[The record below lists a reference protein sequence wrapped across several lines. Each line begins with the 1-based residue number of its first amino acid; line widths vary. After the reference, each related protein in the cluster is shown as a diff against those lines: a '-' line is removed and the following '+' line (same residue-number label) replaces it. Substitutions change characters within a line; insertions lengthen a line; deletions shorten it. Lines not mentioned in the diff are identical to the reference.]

1 MEKKISR
8 RSFLKGAAATGVGAA
23 IGLIGVGCDRA
34 NEIPEAT
41 EGTAVS
47 ESTAAAGTTAA
58 AETAAT
64 GESAGSTEAVK
75 TFLPQENYDISET
88 RDFDVIVVGAGG
100 GGMSAAIRSA
110 QLGMK
115 TVLLEQRNVTGG
127 TTLFTE
133 GLFAINSHIQKEN
146 GKNPP
151 DLGYDLFTRAMDFHH
166 WYADGALFRKYID
179 NSGENIAWLE
189 SVGVEFQGTGTMCD
203 NEYNTWHQYKY
214 EEGQIS
220 GKTYVDNLTKAVT
233 EAGATLVLGSEGVNI
248 IQGSDG
254 AVTGI
259 IAREEDKYIQ
269 YNASKGVIL
278 ATGGY
283 SDNPEMIREFGKNP
297 DRIDPMGAGGR
308 NGFGIN
314 AARQAGGT
322 LAPAPGCLVF
332 YGGCIPGVMY
342 GTHLYC
348 ASAFQPY
355 FWING
360 ECQRFVN
367 EYYAERNF
375 TFSGNAQSMQ
385 DRVISIV
392 TQKQMDEMYEY
403 GGTFGCGE
411 YIHAGEPLSEL
422 WDQFKAQ
429 KDGGNQ
435 YVHGPMETLD
445 DVAQE
450 LNLDADALK
459 ASIEKY
465 NGFCEKGVDEEFA
478 KDAKYLLPLESGP
491 YYAFELFA
499 GIFTT
504 VGGMKIT
511 PDAQVLDANAKPIP
525 HLYAVGCDAGG
536 IYGDSYDVS
545 ICEGSCQGFAVYS
558 GKAAAEHIAENN

>member
-1 MEKKISR
+1 MALEISR
-8 RSFLKGAAATGVGAA
+8 RSFLKG
-23 IGLIGVGCDRA
+23 
-34 NEIPEAT
+34 
-41 EGTAVS
+41 
-47 ESTAAAGTTAA
+47 
-58 AETAAT
+58 TAAT
-64 GESAGSTEAVK
+64 GMAAALSTFGLSPALAEERPESSESTR
-75 TFLPQENYDISET
+75 TYLPREEYDISEV
-88 RDFDVIVVGAGG
+88 RDYDVVVVGAGG
-100 GGMSAAIRSA
+100 AGMSAAIRAA
-110 QLGMK
+110 QLDMN
-115 TVLLEQRNVTGG
+115 TVLLEQRSVTGG

-133 GLFAINSHIQKEN
+133 GLFAVNSHIQKEN

-151 DLGYDLFTRAMDFHH
+151 DLGYDLFTEAMDFHH
-166 WYADGALFRKYID
+166 WYADGALFRRYMD
-179 NSGENIAWLE
+179 RSGENIAWLE

-214 EEGQIS
+214 VEGQIS
-220 GKTYVDNLTKAVT
+220 GRTYVDNLTKAVT

-248 IQGSDG
+248 LQDEDG
-254 AVTGI
+254 TVTGI
-259 IAREEDKYIQ
+259 IAKEEDKYVQ
-269 YNASKGVIL
+269 YNAARGVIL

-322 LAPAPGCLVF
+322 MTNAPGCLVF
-332 YGGCIPGVMY
+332 YGGCIPGIMY

-360 ECQRFVN
+360 SCQRFVN

-375 TFSGNAQSMQ
+375 SFSGNAQSMQ

-392 TQKQMDEMYEY
+392 TQKQMDEMYEH

-411 YIHAGEPLSEL
+411 YIHAGDPLTEL
-422 WDQFKAQ
+422 WDQFNAQ
-429 KDGGNQ
+429 KDGGNA

-445 DVAQE
+445 DVAE
-450 LNLDADALK
+450 EMNLDADALK

-465 NGFCEKGVDEEFA
+465 NGYCESGVDEEFG
-478 KDAKYLLPLESGP
+478 KDAKYLFPLESGP

-511 PDAQVLDANAKPIP
+511 TDAQVLDENARPIP

-545 ICEGSCQGFAVYS
+545 ICEGSCQGFAVFS
-558 GKAAAEHIAENN
+558 GKAASEHIAENT

>member
-1 MEKKISR
+1 MAMEISR
-8 RSFLKGAAATGVGAA
+8 RSFLKGAAATGVVAA
-23 IGLIGVGCDRA
+23 LSSIGI
-34 NEIPEAT
+34 
-41 EGTAVS
+41 S
-47 ESTAAAGTTAA
+47 AA
-58 AETAAT
+58 AEEAAAAD
-64 GESAGSTEAVK
+64 ESVK
-75 TFLPQENYDISET
+75 SYLPQEKYDIAEE
-88 RDFDVIVVGAGG
+88 RDFDVVVVGAGG
-100 GGMSAAIRSA
+100 GGMSAAIRAA
-110 QLGMK
+110 QLGLS
-115 TVLLEQRNVTGG
+115 TVLLEQRSVTGG

-133 GLFAINSHIQKEN
+133 GLFAVNSHIQKEN

-151 DLGYDLFTRAMDFHH
+151 DLGYDLFTTAMDYHH
-166 WYADGALFRKYID
+166 WYADGALFRRYMDK
-179 NSGENIAWLE
+179 SGENIAWLE

-203 NEYNTWHQYKY
+203 NVYNTWHQYKY

-220 GKTYVDNLTKAVT
+220 GRTYVDNLTKAVT

-248 IQGSDG
+248 IQAEDG
-254 AVTGI
+254 TVTGI
-259 IAREEDKYIQ
+259 IAKEEDKYIQ
-269 YNASKGVIL
+269 YNAAKGVIL

-283 SDNPEMIREFGKNP
+283 SDNPDMIREFGKNP

-322 LAPAPGCLVF
+322 LAPSPGCLVF

-360 ECQRFVN
+360 NCDRFVN

-375 TFSGNAQSMQ
+375 CFSGNAQSMQ

-392 TQKQMDEMYEY
+392 TQAQMDNMYEN

-411 YIHAGEPLSEL
+411 YIHAGEPLTEL
-422 WDQFKAQ
+422 WEQFQAQ
-429 KDGGNQ
+429 KDKGSPH
-435 YVHGPMETLD
+435 VHGPMETLD
-445 DVAQE
+445 DVAAE
-450 LNLDADALK
+450 LGLDADKLK

-465 NGFCEKGVDEEFA
+465 NGYCANGVDEEFG
-478 KDAKYLLPLESGP
+478 KDAQYLFPLESGP
-491 YYAFELFA
+491 YYAFELYA

-511 PDAQVLDANAKPIP
+511 PDAQVLDADAKPVP
-525 HLYAVGCDAGG
+525 HLYAIGCDAGG

-545 ICEGSCQGFAVYS
+545 ICEGSCQGFAVFS
-558 GKAAAEHIAENN
+558 GKAAAEHIAANV

>member
-1 MEKKISR
+1 MAMEISR
-8 RSFLKGAAATGVGAA
+8 RSFLKGAAATGVVAA
-23 IGLIGVGCDRA
+23 LSSIGI
-34 NEIPEAT
+34 
-41 EGTAVS
+41 S
-47 ESTAAAGTTAA
+47 AA
-58 AETAAT
+58 AEEAAAAD
-64 GESAGSTEAVK
+64 ESVK
-75 TFLPQENYDISET
+75 SYLPQEKYDIAEE
-88 RDFDVIVVGAGG
+88 RDFDVVVVGAGG
-100 GGMSAAIRSA
+100 GGMSAAIRAA
-110 QLGMK
+110 QLGLS
-115 TVLLEQRNVTGG
+115 TVLLEQRSVTGG

-133 GLFAINSHIQKEN
+133 GLFAVNSHIQKEN

-151 DLGYDLFTRAMDFHH
+151 DLGYDLFTTAMDYHH
-166 WYADGALFRKYID
+166 WYADGALFRRYMDK
-179 NSGENIAWLE
+179 SGENIAWLE

-203 NEYNTWHQYKY
+203 NVYNTWHQYKY

-220 GKTYVDNLTKAVT
+220 GRTYVDNLTKAVT

-248 IQGSDG
+248 IQAEDG
-254 AVTGI
+254 TVTGI
-259 IAREEDKYIQ
+259 IAKEEDKYIQ
-269 YNASKGVIL
+269 YNAAKGVIL

-283 SDNPEMIREFGKNP
+283 SDNPDMIREFGKNP

-322 LAPAPGCLVF
+322 LAPSPGCLVF

-360 ECQRFVN
+360 NCDRFVN

-375 TFSGNAQSMQ
+375 CFSGNAQSMQ

-392 TQKQMDEMYEY
+392 TQAQMDNMFEN

-411 YIHAGEPLSEL
+411 YIHAGEPLTEL
-422 WDQFKAQ
+422 WEQFQAQ
-429 KDGGNQ
+429 KDKGSPH
-435 YVHGPMETLD
+435 VHGPMETLD
-445 DVAQE
+445 DVAAE
-450 LNLDADALK
+450 LGLDADKLK

-465 NGFCEKGVDEEFA
+465 NGFCANGVDEEFG
-478 KDAKYLLPLESGP
+478 KDAQYLFPLESGP
-491 YYAFELFA
+491 YYAFELYA

-511 PDAQVLDANAKPIP
+511 PDAQVLDADAKPVP
-525 HLYAVGCDAGG
+525 HLYAIGCDAGG

-545 ICEGSCQGFAVYS
+545 ICEGSCQGFAVFS
-558 GKAAAEHIAENN
+558 GKAAAEHIAANA

>member
-1 MEKKISR
+1 MAMEISR
-8 RSFLKGAAATGVGAA
+8 RSFLKGAAATGVVAA
-23 IGLIGVGCDRA
+23 LSSIGI
-34 NEIPEAT
+34 
-41 EGTAVS
+41 S
-47 ESTAAAGTTAA
+47 AA
-58 AETAAT
+58 AEEAAAAD
-64 GESAGSTEAVK
+64 ESVRSY
-75 TFLPQENYDISET
+75 LPQEKYDIAEE
-88 RDFDVIVVGAGG
+88 RDFDVVVVGAGG
-100 GGMSAAIRSA
+100 GGMSAAIRAA
-110 QLGMK
+110 QLGMN
-115 TVLLEQRNVTGG
+115 TVLLEQRSVTGG

-133 GLFAINSHIQKEN
+133 GLFAVNSHIQKEN

-151 DLGYDLFTRAMDFHH
+151 DLGYDLFTTAMDYHH
-166 WYADGALFRKYID
+166 WYADGALFRRYMDK
-179 NSGENIAWLE
+179 SGENIAWLE

-220 GKTYVDNLTKAVT
+220 GRTYVDNLTKAVT

-248 IQGSDG
+248 IQAADG
-254 AVTGI
+254 TVTGI
-259 IAREEDKYIQ
+259 IAKEEDKYIQ
-269 YNASKGVIL
+269 YNAAKGVIL

-283 SDNPEMIREFGKNP
+283 SDNPDMIREFGKNP

-322 LAPAPGCLVF
+322 MAPSPGCLVF

-360 ECQRFVN
+360 NCDRFVN

-375 TFSGNAQSMQ
+375 CFSGNAQSMQ

-392 TQKQMDEMYEY
+392 TQAQMDNMYEN

-411 YIHAGEPLSEL
+411 YIHAGEPLTQL
-422 WDQFKAQ
+422 WEQFQAQ
-429 KDGGNQ
+429 KDKGSPH
-435 YVHGPMETLD
+435 VHGPMETLD
-445 DVAQE
+445 DVASE
-450 LNLDADALK
+450 LGLDADKLK

-465 NGFCEKGVDEEFA
+465 NGYCANGVDEEFG
-478 KDAKYLLPLESGP
+478 KDAQYLFPLESGP
-491 YYAFELFA
+491 YYAFELYA

-511 PDAQVLDANAKPIP
+511 PDAQVLDANAQPIP
-525 HLYAVGCDAGG
+525 HLYAIGCDAGG

-545 ICEGSCQGFAVYS
+545 ICEGSCQGFAVFS
-558 GKAAAEHIAENN
+558 GKAAAEHIAANV

>member
-1 MEKKISR
+1 MAMEISR
-8 RSFLKGAAATGVGAA
+8 RSFLKGAAATGVVAA
-23 IGLIGVGCDRA
+23 LSSIGI
-34 NEIPEAT
+34 
-41 EGTAVS
+41 S
-47 ESTAAAGTTAA
+47 AA
-58 AETAAT
+58 AEEAAAAD
-64 GESAGSTEAVK
+64 ESVK
-75 TFLPQENYDISET
+75 SYLPQEKYDIAEE
-88 RDFDVIVVGAGG
+88 RDFDVVVVGAGG
-100 GGMSAAIRSA
+100 GGMSAAIRAA
-110 QLGMK
+110 QLGLS
-115 TVLLEQRNVTGG
+115 TVLLEQRSVTGG

-133 GLFAINSHIQKEN
+133 GLFAVNSHIQKEN

-151 DLGYDLFTRAMDFHH
+151 DLGYDLFTTAMDYHH
-166 WYADGALFRKYID
+166 WYADGALFRRYMDK
-179 NSGENIAWLE
+179 SGENIAWLE

-203 NEYNTWHQYKY
+203 NVYNTWHQYKY

-220 GKTYVDNLTKAVT
+220 GRTYVDNLTKAVT

-248 IQGSDG
+248 IQAEDG
-254 AVTGI
+254 TVTGI
-259 IAREEDKYIQ
+259 IAKEEDKYIQ
-269 YNASKGVIL
+269 YNAAKGVIL

-283 SDNPEMIREFGKNP
+283 SDNPDMIREFGKNP

-322 LAPAPGCLVF
+322 LAPSPGCLVF

-360 ECQRFVN
+360 NCDRFVN

-375 TFSGNAQSMQ
+375 CFSGNAQSMQ

-392 TQKQMDEMYEY
+392 TQAQMDNMFEN

-411 YIHAGEPLSEL
+411 YIHAGEPLTQL
-422 WDQFKAQ
+422 WEQFQAQ
-429 KDGGNQ
+429 KDKGSPH
-435 YVHGPMETLD
+435 VHGPMETLD
-445 DVAQE
+445 DVAAE
-450 LNLDADALK
+450 LGLDADKLK

-465 NGFCEKGVDEEFA
+465 NGYCANGVDEEFG
-478 KDAKYLLPLESGP
+478 KDAQYLFPLESGP
-491 YYAFELFA
+491 YYAFELYA

-511 PDAQVLDANAKPIP
+511 PDAQVLDADAKPVP
-525 HLYAVGCDAGG
+525 HLYAIGCDAGG

-545 ICEGSCQGFAVYS
+545 ICEGSCQGFAVFS
-558 GKAAAEHIAENN
+558 GKAAAEHIAANT

>member
-1 MEKKISR
+1 MAMEISR
-8 RSFLKGAAATGVGAA
+8 RSFLKGAAATGVVAA
-23 IGLIGVGCDRA
+23 LSSLGI
-34 NEIPEAT
+34 
-41 EGTAVS
+41 S
-47 ESTAAAGTTAA
+47 AA
-58 AETAAT
+58 AEEAAAAD
-64 GESAGSTEAVK
+64 ESVK
-75 TFLPQENYDISET
+75 SYLPQEKYDIAEE
-88 RDFDVIVVGAGG
+88 RDFDVVVVGAGG
-100 GGMSAAIRSA
+100 GGMSAAIRAA
-110 QLGMK
+110 QLGLS
-115 TVLLEQRNVTGG
+115 TVLLEQRSVTGG

-133 GLFAINSHIQKEN
+133 GLFAVNSHIQKEN

-151 DLGYDLFTRAMDFHH
+151 DLGYDLFTTAMDYHH
-166 WYADGALFRKYID
+166 WYADGALFRRYMDK
-179 NSGENIAWLE
+179 SGENIAWLE

-203 NEYNTWHQYKY
+203 NVYNTWHQYKY

-220 GKTYVDNLTKAVT
+220 GRTYVDNLTKAVT

-248 IQGSDG
+248 IQAEDG
-254 AVTGI
+254 TVTGI
-259 IAREEDKYIQ
+259 IAKEEDKYIQ
-269 YNASKGVIL
+269 YNAAKGVIL

-283 SDNPEMIREFGKNP
+283 SDNPDMIREFGKNP

-322 LAPAPGCLVF
+322 LAPSPGCLVF

-360 ECQRFVN
+360 NCDRFVN

-375 TFSGNAQSMQ
+375 CFSGNAQSMQ

-392 TQKQMDEMYEY
+392 TQAQMDNMYEN

-411 YIHAGEPLSEL
+411 YIHAGEPLTQL
-422 WDQFKAQ
+422 WEQFQAQ
-429 KDGGNQ
+429 KDKGSPH
-435 YVHGPMETLD
+435 VHGPMETLD
-445 DVAQE
+445 DVAAE
-450 LNLDADALK
+450 LGLDADKLK

-465 NGFCEKGVDEEFA
+465 NGYCANGVDEEFG
-478 KDAKYLLPLESGP
+478 KDAQYLFPLESGP
-491 YYAFELFA
+491 YYAFELYA

-511 PDAQVLDANAKPIP
+511 PDAQVLDADAKPVP
-525 HLYAVGCDAGG
+525 HLYAIGCDAGG

-545 ICEGSCQGFAVYS
+545 ICEGSCQGFAVFS
-558 GKAAAEHIAENN
+558 GKAAAEHIAANA

>member
-1 MEKKISR
+1 MAMEISR
-8 RSFLKGAAATGVGAA
+8 RSFLKGAAATGM
-23 IGLIGVGCDRA
+23 
-34 NEIPEAT
+34 
-41 EGTAVS
+41 
-47 ESTAAAGTTAA
+47 AAALSSLGIGAVADDAA
-58 AETAAT
+58 APE
-64 GESAGSTEAVK
+64 EAVRSY
-75 TFLPQENYDISET
+75 LPQEKYDIAEE
-88 RDFDVIVVGAGG
+88 RDYDVIVVGAGG

-110 QLGMK
+110 QLGMN
-115 TVLLEQRNVTGG
+115 TVLLEQRSVTGG

-133 GLFAINSHIQKEN
+133 GLFAVNSHIQKEN

-151 DLGYDLFTRAMDFHH
+151 ELGYDLFTMAMDYHH
-166 WYADGALFRKYID
+166 WYADGALFRRYMDK
-179 NSGENIAWLE
+179 SGENIAWLE

-220 GKTYVDNLTKAVT
+220 GRTYVDNLTKAVT

-248 IQGSDG
+248 IQAADG
-254 AVTGI
+254 TVTGI
-259 IAREEDKYIQ
+259 IAKEEDKYIQ
-269 YNASKGVIL
+269 YNAAKGVIL

-283 SDNPEMIREFGKNP
+283 SDNPDMIREFGKNP

-322 LAPAPGCLVF
+322 MAPSPGCLVF

-360 ECQRFVN
+360 NCDRFVN

-375 TFSGNAQSMQ
+375 CFSGNAQSMQ

-392 TQKQMDEMYEY
+392 TQAQMDNMYEN

-411 YIHAGEPLSEL
+411 YIHAGEPLTQL
-422 WDQFKAQ
+422 WEQFQAQ
-429 KDGGNQ
+429 KDKGSPH
-435 YVHGPMETLD
+435 VHGPMETLD
-445 DVAQE
+445 DVAAE
-450 LNLDADALK
+450 LGLDADKLK

-465 NGFCEKGVDEEFA
+465 NGYCANGVDEEFG
-478 KDAKYLLPLESGP
+478 KDAQYLFPLESGP
-491 YYAFELFA
+491 YYAFELYA

-511 PDAQVLDANAKPIP
+511 PDAQVLDANAQPIP
-525 HLYAVGCDAGG
+525 HLYAIGCDAGG

-545 ICEGSCQGFAVYS
+545 ICEGSCQGFAVFS
-558 GKAAAEHIAENN
+558 GKAAAEHIAANA

>member
-1 MEKKISR
+1 MAMEISR
-8 RSFLKGAAATGVGAA
+8 RSFLKGAAATGVVAA
-23 IGLIGVGCDRA
+23 LSSIGI
-34 NEIPEAT
+34 
-41 EGTAVS
+41 S
-47 ESTAAAGTTAA
+47 AA
-58 AETAAT
+58 AEEAAAAD
-64 GESAGSTEAVK
+64 ESVRSY
-75 TFLPQENYDISET
+75 LPQEKYDIAEE
-88 RDFDVIVVGAGG
+88 RDFDVVVVGAGG
-100 GGMSAAIRSA
+100 GGMSAAIRAA
-110 QLGMK
+110 QLGMN
-115 TVLLEQRNVTGG
+115 TVLLEQRSVTGG

-133 GLFAINSHIQKEN
+133 GLFAVNSHIQKEN

-151 DLGYDLFTRAMDFHH
+151 DLGYDLFTTAMDYHH
-166 WYADGALFRKYID
+166 WYADGALFRRYID
-179 NSGENIAWLE
+179 KSGENIAWLE

-220 GKTYVDNLTKAVT
+220 GRTYVDNLTKAVT

-248 IQGSDG
+248 IQAADG
-254 AVTGI
+254 TVTGI
-259 IAREEDKYIQ
+259 IAKEQDKYIQ
-269 YNASKGVIL
+269 YNAAKGVIL

-283 SDNPEMIREFGKNP
+283 SDNPDMIREFGKNP

-322 LAPAPGCLVF
+322 MAPSPGCLVF

-360 ECQRFVN
+360 NCDRFVN

-375 TFSGNAQSMQ
+375 CFSGNAQSMQ

-392 TQKQMDEMYEY
+392 TQAQMDNMYEN

-411 YIHAGEPLSEL
+411 YIHAGEPLTQL
-422 WDQFKAQ
+422 WEQFQAQ
-429 KDGGNQ
+429 KDKGSPH
-435 YVHGPMETLD
+435 VHGPMETLD
-445 DVAQE
+445 DVAAE
-450 LNLDADALK
+450 LGLDADKLK

-465 NGFCEKGVDEEFA
+465 NGYCANGVDEEFG
-478 KDAKYLLPLESGP
+478 KDAQYLFPLESGP
-491 YYAFELFA
+491 YYAFELYA

-511 PDAQVLDANAKPIP
+511 PDAQVLDANAQPIP
-525 HLYAVGCDAGG
+525 HLYAIGCDAGG

-545 ICEGSCQGFAVYS
+545 ICEGSCQGFAVFS
-558 GKAAAEHIAENN
+558 GKAAAEHIAANA

>member
-1 MEKKISR
+1 MAMEISR
-8 RSFLKGAAATGVGAA
+8 RSFLKGAAATGVVAA
-23 IGLIGVGCDRA
+23 LSSIGI
-34 NEIPEAT
+34 
-41 EGTAVS
+41 S
-47 ESTAAAGTTAA
+47 AA
-58 AETAAT
+58 AEEAAAAD
-64 GESAGSTEAVK
+64 ESVRSY
-75 TFLPQENYDISET
+75 LPREKYDIAEE
-88 RDFDVIVVGAGG
+88 RDFDVVVVGAGG
-100 GGMSAAIRSA
+100 GGMSAAIRAA
-110 QLGMK
+110 QLGLS
-115 TVLLEQRNVTGG
+115 TVLLEQRSVTGG

-133 GLFAINSHIQKEN
+133 GLFAVNSHIQKEN

-151 DLGYDLFTRAMDFHH
+151 DLGYDLFTTAMDYHH
-166 WYADGALFRKYID
+166 WYADGALFRRYMDK
-179 NSGENIAWLE
+179 SGENIAWLE

-203 NEYNTWHQYKY
+203 NVYNTWHQYKY

-220 GKTYVDNLTKAVT
+220 GRTYVDNLTKAVT

-248 IQGSDG
+248 IQAEDG
-254 AVTGI
+254 TVTGI
-259 IAREEDKYIQ
+259 IAKEEDKYIQ
-269 YNASKGVIL
+269 YNAAKGVIL

-283 SDNPEMIREFGKNP
+283 SDNPDMIREFGKNP

-322 LAPAPGCLVF
+322 LAPSPGCLVF

-360 ECQRFVN
+360 NCDRFVN

-375 TFSGNAQSMQ
+375 CFSGNAQSMQ

-392 TQKQMDEMYEY
+392 TQAQMDNMYEN

-411 YIHAGEPLSEL
+411 YIHAGEPLTQL
-422 WDQFKAQ
+422 WEQFQAQ
-429 KDGGNQ
+429 KDKGSPH
-435 YVHGPMETLD
+435 VHGPMETLD
-445 DVAQE
+445 DVAAE
-450 LNLDADALK
+450 LGLDADKLK

-465 NGFCEKGVDEEFA
+465 NGYCANGVDEEFG
-478 KDAKYLLPLESGP
+478 KDAQYLFPLESGP
-491 YYAFELFA
+491 YYAFELYA

-511 PDAQVLDANAKPIP
+511 PDAQVLDADAKPVP
-525 HLYAVGCDAGG
+525 HLYAIGCDAGG

-545 ICEGSCQGFAVYS
+545 ICEGSCQGFAVFS
-558 GKAAAEHIAENN
+558 GKAAAEHIAANA

>member
-1 MEKKISR
+1 MAMEISR
-8 RSFLKGAAATGVGAA
+8 RSFLKGAAATGVVAA
-23 IGLIGVGCDRA
+23 LSSIGI
-34 NEIPEAT
+34 
-41 EGTAVS
+41 S
-47 ESTAAAGTTAA
+47 AA
-58 AETAAT
+58 AEEAAAAD
-64 GESAGSTEAVK
+64 ESVK
-75 TFLPQENYDISET
+75 SYLPQEKYDIAEE
-88 RDFDVIVVGAGG
+88 RDFDVVVVGAGG
-100 GGMSAAIRSA
+100 GGMSAAIRAA
-110 QLGMK
+110 QLGLS
-115 TVLLEQRNVTGG
+115 TVLLEQRSVTGG

-133 GLFAINSHIQKEN
+133 GLFAVNSHIQKEN

-151 DLGYDLFTRAMDFHH
+151 DLGYDLFTTAMDYHH
-166 WYADGALFRKYID
+166 WYADGALFRRYMDK
-179 NSGENIAWLE
+179 SGENIAWLE

-203 NEYNTWHQYKY
+203 NVYNTWHQYKY

-220 GKTYVDNLTKAVT
+220 GRTYVDNLTKAVT

-248 IQGSDG
+248 IQAEDG
-254 AVTGI
+254 TVTGI
-259 IAREEDKYIQ
+259 IAKEEDKYIQ
-269 YNASKGVIL
+269 YNAAKGVIL

-283 SDNPEMIREFGKNP
+283 SDNPDMIREFGKNP

-322 LAPAPGCLVF
+322 LVPSPGCLVF

-360 ECQRFVN
+360 NCDRFVN

-375 TFSGNAQSMQ
+375 CFSGNAQSMQ

-392 TQKQMDEMYEY
+392 TQAQMDNMFEN

-411 YIHAGEPLSEL
+411 YIHAGEPLTEL
-422 WDQFKAQ
+422 WEQFQAQ
-429 KDGGNQ
+429 KDKGSPH
-435 YVHGPMETLD
+435 VHGPMETLD
-445 DVAQE
+445 DVAAE
-450 LNLDADALK
+450 LGLDADKLK

-465 NGFCEKGVDEEFA
+465 NGYCANGVDEEFG
-478 KDAKYLLPLESGP
+478 KDAQYLFPLESGP
-491 YYAFELFA
+491 YYAFELYA

-511 PDAQVLDANAKPIP
+511 PDAQVLDADAKPVP
-525 HLYAVGCDAGG
+525 HLYAIGCDAGG

-545 ICEGSCQGFAVYS
+545 ICEGSCQGFAVFS
-558 GKAAAEHIAENN
+558 GKAAAEHIAANT

>member
-1 MEKKISR
+1 MAMEISR
-8 RSFLKGAAATGVGAA
+8 RSFLKGAAATGVVAA
-23 IGLIGVGCDRA
+23 LSSIGI
-34 NEIPEAT
+34 
-41 EGTAVS
+41 S
-47 ESTAAAGTTAA
+47 AA
-58 AETAAT
+58 AEEAAAAY
-64 GESAGSTEAVK
+64 ESVK
-75 TFLPQENYDISET
+75 SYLPQEKYDIAEE
-88 RDFDVIVVGAGG
+88 RDFDVVVVGAGG
-100 GGMSAAIRSA
+100 GGMSAAIRAA
-110 QLGMK
+110 QLGLS
-115 TVLLEQRNVTGG
+115 TVLLEQRSVTGG

-133 GLFAINSHIQKEN
+133 GLFAVNSHIQKEN

-151 DLGYDLFTRAMDFHH
+151 DLGYDLFTTAMDYHH
-166 WYADGALFRKYID
+166 WYADGALFRRYMDK
-179 NSGENIAWLE
+179 SGENIAWLE

-203 NEYNTWHQYKY
+203 NVYNTWHQYKY

-220 GKTYVDNLTKAVT
+220 GRTYVDNLTKAVT

-248 IQGSDG
+248 IQAEDG
-254 AVTGI
+254 TVTGI
-259 IAREEDKYIQ
+259 IAKEEDKYIQ
-269 YNASKGVIL
+269 YNAAKGVIL

-283 SDNPEMIREFGKNP
+283 SDNPDMIREFGKNP

-322 LAPAPGCLVF
+322 LAPSPGCLVF

-360 ECQRFVN
+360 NCDRFVN

-375 TFSGNAQSMQ
+375 CFSGNAQSMQ

-392 TQKQMDEMYEY
+392 TQAQMDNMFEN

-411 YIHAGEPLSEL
+411 YIHAGEPLTQL
-422 WDQFKAQ
+422 WEQFQAQ
-429 KDGGNQ
+429 KDKGSPH
-435 YVHGPMETLD
+435 VHGPMETLD
-445 DVAQE
+445 DVAAE
-450 LNLDADALK
+450 LGLDADKLK

-465 NGFCEKGVDEEFA
+465 NGYCANGVDEEFG
-478 KDAKYLLPLESGP
+478 KDAQYLFPLESGP
-491 YYAFELFA
+491 YYAFELYA

-511 PDAQVLDANAKPIP
+511 PDAQVLDADAKPVP
-525 HLYAVGCDAGG
+525 HLYAIGCDAGG

-545 ICEGSCQGFAVYS
+545 ICEGSCQGFAVFS
-558 GKAAAEHIAENN
+558 GKAAAEHIAANA

>member
-1 MEKKISR
+1 MAMEISR
-8 RSFLKGAAATGVGAA
+8 RSFLKGAAATGVVAA
-23 IGLIGVGCDRA
+23 LSSIGI
-34 NEIPEAT
+34 
-41 EGTAVS
+41 S
-47 ESTAAAGTTAA
+47 AA
-58 AETAAT
+58 AEEAAAAD
-64 GESAGSTEAVK
+64 ESVRSY
-75 TFLPQENYDISET
+75 LPQEKYDIAEE
-88 RDFDVIVVGAGG
+88 RDFDVVVVGAGG
-100 GGMSAAIRSA
+100 GGMSAAIRAA
-110 QLGMK
+110 QLGMN
-115 TVLLEQRNVTGG
+115 TVLLEQRSVTGG

-133 GLFAINSHIQKEN
+133 GLFAVNSHIQKEN

-151 DLGYDLFTRAMDFHH
+151 DLGYDLFTTAMDYHH
-166 WYADGALFRKYID
+166 WYADGALFRRYID
-179 NSGENIAWLE
+179 KSGENIAWLE

-220 GKTYVDNLTKAVT
+220 GRTYVDNLTKAVT

-248 IQGSDG
+248 IQAADG
-254 AVTGI
+254 TVTGI
-259 IAREEDKYIQ
+259 IAKEEDKYIQ
-269 YNASKGVIL
+269 YNAAKGVIL

-283 SDNPEMIREFGKNP
+283 SDNPDMIREFGKNP

-322 LAPAPGCLVF
+322 MAPSPGCLVF

-360 ECQRFVN
+360 NCDRFVN

-375 TFSGNAQSMQ
+375 CFSGNAQSMQ

-392 TQKQMDEMYEY
+392 TQAQMDNMYEN

-411 YIHAGEPLSEL
+411 YIHAGEPLTQL
-422 WDQFKAQ
+422 WEQFQAQ
-429 KDGGNQ
+429 KDKGSPH
-435 YVHGPMETLD
+435 VHGPMETLD
-445 DVAQE
+445 DVASE
-450 LNLDADALK
+450 LGLDADKLK

-465 NGFCEKGVDEEFA
+465 NGYCANGVDEEFG
-478 KDAKYLLPLESGP
+478 KDAQYLFPLESGP
-491 YYAFELFA
+491 YYAFELYA

-511 PDAQVLDANAKPIP
+511 PDAQVLDANAQPIP
-525 HLYAVGCDAGG
+525 HLYAIGCDAGG

-545 ICEGSCQGFAVYS
+545 ICEGSCQGFAVFS
-558 GKAAAEHIAENN
+558 GKAAAEHIAANA

>member
-1 MEKKISR
+1 MAMEISR
-8 RSFLKGAAATGVGAA
+8 RSFLKGAAATGVVAA
-23 IGLIGVGCDRA
+23 LSSIGI
-34 NEIPEAT
+34 
-41 EGTAVS
+41 S
-47 ESTAAAGTTAA
+47 AA
-58 AETAAT
+58 AEEAAAAD
-64 GESAGSTEAVK
+64 ESVRSY
-75 TFLPQENYDISET
+75 LPQEKYDIAEE
-88 RDFDVIVVGAGG
+88 RDFDVVVVGAGG
-100 GGMSAAIRSA
+100 GGMSAAIRAA
-110 QLGMK
+110 QLGMN
-115 TVLLEQRNVTGG
+115 TVLLEQRSVTGG

-133 GLFAINSHIQKEN
+133 GLFAVNSHIQKEN

-151 DLGYDLFTRAMDFHH
+151 DLGYDLFTTAMDYHH
-166 WYADGALFRKYID
+166 WYADGALFRRYMDK
-179 NSGENIAWLE
+179 SGENIAWLE

-220 GKTYVDNLTKAVT
+220 GRTYVDNLTKAVT

-248 IQGSDG
+248 IQAADG
-254 AVTGI
+254 TVTGI
-259 IAREEDKYIQ
+259 IAKEEDKYIQ
-269 YNASKGVIL
+269 YNAAKGVIL

-283 SDNPEMIREFGKNP
+283 SDNPDMIREFGKNP

-322 LAPAPGCLVF
+322 MAPSPGCLVF

-360 ECQRFVN
+360 NCDRFVN

-375 TFSGNAQSMQ
+375 CFSGNAQSMQ

-392 TQKQMDEMYEY
+392 TQAQMDNMYEN

-411 YIHAGEPLSEL
+411 YIHAGEPLTQL
-422 WDQFKAQ
+422 WEQFQAQ
-429 KDGGNQ
+429 KDKGSPH
-435 YVHGPMETLD
+435 VHGPMETLD
-445 DVAQE
+445 DVAAE
-450 LNLDADALK
+450 LGLDADKLK

-465 NGFCEKGVDEEFA
+465 NGYCANGVDEEFG
-478 KDAKYLLPLESGP
+478 KDAQYLFPLESGP
-491 YYAFELFA
+491 YYAFELYA

-511 PDAQVLDANAKPIP
+511 PDAQVLDANAQPIP
-525 HLYAVGCDAGG
+525 HLYAIGCDAGG

-545 ICEGSCQGFAVYS
+545 ICEGSCQGFAVFS
-558 GKAAAEHIAENN
+558 GKAAAEHIAANA

>member
-1 MEKKISR
+1 MAMEISR
-8 RSFLKGAAATGVGAA
+8 RSFLKGAAATGVVAA
-23 IGLIGVGCDRA
+23 LSSIGI
-34 NEIPEAT
+34 
-41 EGTAVS
+41 S
-47 ESTAAAGTTAA
+47 AA
-58 AETAAT
+58 AEEAAAAD
-64 GESAGSTEAVK
+64 ESVRSY
-75 TFLPQENYDISET
+75 LPQEKYDTAEE
-88 RDFDVIVVGAGG
+88 RDFDVVVGGAGG
-100 GGMSAAIRSA
+100 GGMSAAIRAA
-110 QLGMK
+110 QLGMN
-115 TVLLEQRNVTGG
+115 TVLLEQRSVTGG

-133 GLFAINSHIQKEN
+133 GLFAVNSHIQKEN

-151 DLGYDLFTRAMDFHH
+151 DLGYDLFTTAMDYHH
-166 WYADGALFRKYID
+166 WYADGALFRRYMDK
-179 NSGENIAWLE
+179 SGENIAWLE

-220 GKTYVDNLTKAVT
+220 GRTYVDNLTKAVT

-248 IQGSDG
+248 IQADDG
-254 AVTGI
+254 TVTGI
-259 IAREEDKYIQ
+259 IAKEEDKYIQ
-269 YNASKGVIL
+269 YNAAKGVIL

-283 SDNPEMIREFGKNP
+283 SDNPDMIREFGKNP

-322 LAPAPGCLVF
+322 MAPSPGCLVF

-360 ECQRFVN
+360 NCDRFVN

-375 TFSGNAQSMQ
+375 CFSGNAQSMQ

-392 TQKQMDEMYEY
+392 TQAQMDNMYEN

-411 YIHAGEPLSEL
+411 YIHAGEPLTQL
-422 WDQFKAQ
+422 WEQFQAQ
-429 KDGGNQ
+429 KDKGSPH
-435 YVHGPMETLD
+435 VHGPMETLD
-445 DVAQE
+445 DVAAE
-450 LNLDADALK
+450 LGLDADKLK

-465 NGFCEKGVDEEFA
+465 NGYCANGVDEEFG
-478 KDAKYLLPLESGP
+478 KDAQYLFPLESGP
-491 YYAFELFA
+491 YYAFELYA

-511 PDAQVLDANAKPIP
+511 PDAQVLDANAQPIP
-525 HLYAVGCDAGG
+525 HLYAIGCDAGG

-545 ICEGSCQGFAVYS
+545 ICEGSCQGFAVFS
-558 GKAAAEHIAENN
+558 GKAAAEHIAANA

>member
-1 MEKKISR
+1 MAMEISR
-8 RSFLKGAAATGVGAA
+8 RSFLKGAAATGVVAA
-23 IGLIGVGCDRA
+23 LSSIGI
-34 NEIPEAT
+34 
-41 EGTAVS
+41 S
-47 ESTAAAGTTAA
+47 AA
-58 AETAAT
+58 AEEAAAAD
-64 GESAGSTEAVK
+64 ESVK
-75 TFLPQENYDISET
+75 SYLPQEKYDIAEE
-88 RDFDVIVVGAGG
+88 RDFDVVVVGAGG
-100 GGMSAAIRSA
+100 GGMSAAIRAA
-110 QLGMK
+110 QLGMN
-115 TVLLEQRNVTGG
+115 TVLLEQRSVTGG

-133 GLFAINSHIQKEN
+133 GLFAVNSHIQKEN

-151 DLGYDLFTRAMDFHH
+151 DLGYDLFTTAMDYHH
-166 WYADGALFRKYID
+166 WYADGALFRRYMDK
-179 NSGENIAWLE
+179 SGENIAWLE

-220 GKTYVDNLTKAVT
+220 GRTYVDNLTKAVT

-248 IQGSDG
+248 IQADDG
-254 AVTGI
+254 TVTGI
-259 IAREEDKYIQ
+259 IAKEEDKYIQ
-269 YNASKGVIL
+269 YNAAKGVIL

-283 SDNPEMIREFGKNP
+283 SDNPDMIREFGKNP

-322 LAPAPGCLVF
+322 MAPSPGCLVF

-360 ECQRFVN
+360 NCDRFVN

-375 TFSGNAQSMQ
+375 CFSGNAQSMQ

-392 TQKQMDEMYEY
+392 TQAQMDNMYEN

-411 YIHAGEPLSEL
+411 YIHAGEPLTQL
-422 WDQFKAQ
+422 WEQFQAQ
-429 KDGGNQ
+429 KDKGSPH
-435 YVHGPMETLD
+435 VHGPMETLD
-445 DVAQE
+445 DVASE
-450 LNLDADALK
+450 LGLDADKLK

-465 NGFCEKGVDEEFA
+465 NGYCANGVDEEFG
-478 KDAKYLLPLESGP
+478 KDAQYLFPLESGP
-491 YYAFELFA
+491 YYAFELYA

-511 PDAQVLDANAKPIP
+511 PDAQVLDANAQPIP
-525 HLYAVGCDAGG
+525 HLYAIGCDAGG

-545 ICEGSCQGFAVYS
+545 ICEGSCQGFAVFS
-558 GKAAAEHIAENN
+558 GKAAAEHIAANA

>member
-1 MEKKISR
+1 MAMEISR
-8 RSFLKGAAATGVGAA
+8 RSFLKGAAATGLVAA
-23 IGLIGVGCDRA
+23 LSSIGI
-34 NEIPEAT
+34 
-41 EGTAVS
+41 S
-47 ESTAAAGTTAA
+47 AA
-58 AETAAT
+58 AEEAAAAD
-64 GESAGSTEAVK
+64 ESVK
-75 TFLPQENYDISET
+75 SYLPQEKYDIAEE
-88 RDFDVIVVGAGG
+88 RDFDVVVVGAGG
-100 GGMSAAIRSA
+100 GGMSAAIRAA
-110 QLGMK
+110 QLGLS
-115 TVLLEQRNVTGG
+115 TVLLEQRSVTGG

-133 GLFAINSHIQKEN
+133 GLFAVNSHIQKEN

-151 DLGYDLFTRAMDFHH
+151 DLGYDLFTTAMDYHH
-166 WYADGALFRKYID
+166 WYADGALFRRYMDK
-179 NSGENIAWLE
+179 SGENIAWLE

-203 NEYNTWHQYKY
+203 NVYNTWHQYKY

-220 GKTYVDNLTKAVT
+220 GRTYVDNLTKAVT

-248 IQGSDG
+248 IQAEDG
-254 AVTGI
+254 TVTGI
-259 IAREEDKYIQ
+259 IAKEEDKYIQ
-269 YNASKGVIL
+269 YNAAKGVIL

-283 SDNPEMIREFGKNP
+283 SDNPDMIREFGKNP

-322 LAPAPGCLVF
+322 LAPSPGCLVF

-360 ECQRFVN
+360 NCDRFVN

-375 TFSGNAQSMQ
+375 CFSGNAQSMQ

-392 TQKQMDEMYEY
+392 TQAQMDNMYEN

-411 YIHAGEPLSEL
+411 YIHAGEPLTQL
-422 WDQFKAQ
+422 WEQFQAQ
-429 KDGGNQ
+429 KDKGSPH
-435 YVHGPMETLD
+435 VHGPMETLD
-445 DVAQE
+445 DVAAE
-450 LNLDADALK
+450 LGLDADKLK

-465 NGFCEKGVDEEFA
+465 NGFCANGVDEEFG
-478 KDAKYLLPLESGP
+478 KDAQYLFPLESGP
-491 YYAFELFA
+491 YYAFELYA

-511 PDAQVLDANAKPIP
+511 PDAQVLDADAKPVP
-525 HLYAVGCDAGG
+525 HLYAIGCDAGG

-545 ICEGSCQGFAVYS
+545 ICEGSCQGFAVFS
-558 GKAAAEHIAENN
+558 GKAAAEHIAANT

>member
-1 MEKKISR
+1 MAMEISR
-8 RSFLKGAAATGVGAA
+8 RSFLKGAAATGVVAA
-23 IGLIGVGCDRA
+23 LSSIGI
-34 NEIPEAT
+34 
-41 EGTAVS
+41 S
-47 ESTAAAGTTAA
+47 AA
-58 AETAAT
+58 AEEAAAAD
-64 GESAGSTEAVK
+64 ESVK
-75 TFLPQENYDISET
+75 SYLPQEKYDIAEE
-88 RDFDVIVVGAGG
+88 RDFDVVVVGAGG
-100 GGMSAAIRSA
+100 GGMSAAIRAA
-110 QLGMK
+110 QLGLS
-115 TVLLEQRNVTGG
+115 TVLLEQRSVTGG

-133 GLFAINSHIQKEN
+133 GLFAVNSHIQKEN

-151 DLGYDLFTRAMDFHH
+151 DLGYDLFTTAMDYHH
-166 WYADGALFRKYID
+166 WYADGALFRRYMDK
-179 NSGENIAWLE
+179 SGENIAWLE

-203 NEYNTWHQYKY
+203 NVYNTWHQYKY

-220 GKTYVDNLTKAVT
+220 GRTYVDNLTKAVT

-248 IQGSDG
+248 IQAEDG
-254 AVTGI
+254 TVTGI
-259 IAREEDKYIQ
+259 IAKEEDKYIQ
-269 YNASKGVIL
+269 YNAAKGVIL

-283 SDNPEMIREFGKNP
+283 SDNPDMIREFGKNP

-322 LAPAPGCLVF
+322 LAPSPGCLVF

-360 ECQRFVN
+360 NCDRFVN

-375 TFSGNAQSMQ
+375 CFSGNAQSMQ

-392 TQKQMDEMYEY
+392 TQAQMDNMFEN

-411 YIHAGEPLSEL
+411 YIHAGEPLTQL
-422 WDQFKAQ
+422 WEQFQAQ
-429 KDGGNQ
+429 KDKGSPH
-435 YVHGPMETLD
+435 VHGPMETLD
-445 DVAQE
+445 DVAAE
-450 LNLDADALK
+450 LGLDADKLK

-465 NGFCEKGVDEEFA
+465 NGYCANGVDEEFG
-478 KDAKYLLPLESGP
+478 KDAQYLFPLESGP
-491 YYAFELFA
+491 YYAFELYA

-511 PDAQVLDANAKPIP
+511 PDAQVLDGDAKPVP
-525 HLYAVGCDAGG
+525 HLYAIGCDAGG

-545 ICEGSCQGFAVYS
+545 ICEGSCQGFAVFS
-558 GKAAAEHIAENN
+558 GKAAAEHIAANT

>member
-1 MEKKISR
+1 MAMEISR
-8 RSFLKGAAATGVGAA
+8 RSFLKGAAATGVVAA
-23 IGLIGVGCDRA
+23 LSSIGI
-34 NEIPEAT
+34 
-41 EGTAVS
+41 S
-47 ESTAAAGTTAA
+47 AA
-58 AETAAT
+58 AEEAAAAD
-64 GESAGSTEAVK
+64 ESVK
-75 TFLPQENYDISET
+75 SYLPQEKYDIAEE
-88 RDFDVIVVGAGG
+88 RDFDVVVVGAGG
-100 GGMSAAIRSA
+100 GGMSAAIRAA
-110 QLGMK
+110 QLGMN
-115 TVLLEQRNVTGG
+115 TVLLEQRSVTGG

-133 GLFAINSHIQKEN
+133 GLFAVNSHIQKEN

-151 DLGYDLFTRAMDFHH
+151 DLGYDLFTTAMDYHH
-166 WYADGALFRKYID
+166 WYADGALFRRYMDK
-179 NSGENIAWLE
+179 SGENIAWLE

-203 NEYNTWHQYKY
+203 NVYNTWHQYKY

-220 GKTYVDNLTKAVT
+220 GRTYVDNLTKAVT

-248 IQGSDG
+248 IQAEDG
-254 AVTGI
+254 TVTGI
-259 IAREEDKYIQ
+259 IAKEEDKYIQ
-269 YNASKGVIL
+269 YNAAKGVIL

-283 SDNPEMIREFGKNP
+283 SDNPDMIREFGKNP

-322 LAPAPGCLVF
+322 LAPSPGCLVF

-360 ECQRFVN
+360 NCDRFVN

-375 TFSGNAQSMQ
+375 CFSGNAQSMQ

-392 TQKQMDEMYEY
+392 TQAQMDNMFEN

-411 YIHAGEPLSEL
+411 YIHAGEPLTEL
-422 WDQFKAQ
+422 WEQFQAQ
-429 KDGGNQ
+429 KDKGSPH
-435 YVHGPMETLD
+435 VHGPMETLD
-445 DVAQE
+445 DVAAE
-450 LNLDADALK
+450 LGLDADKLK

-465 NGFCEKGVDEEFA
+465 NGYCANGVDEEFG
-478 KDAKYLLPLESGP
+478 KDAQYLFPLESGP
-491 YYAFELFA
+491 YYAFELYA

-511 PDAQVLDANAKPIP
+511 PDAQVLDADAKPVP
-525 HLYAVGCDAGG
+525 HLYAIGCDAGG

-545 ICEGSCQGFAVYS
+545 ICEGSCQGFAVFS
-558 GKAAAEHIAENN
+558 GKAAAEHIAANA

>member
-1 MEKKISR
+1 MAMEISR
-8 RSFLKGAAATGVGAA
+8 RSFLKGAAATGVVAA
-23 IGLIGVGCDRA
+23 LSSIGI
-34 NEIPEAT
+34 
-41 EGTAVS
+41 S
-47 ESTAAAGTTAA
+47 AA
-58 AETAAT
+58 AEEAAAAD
-64 GESAGSTEAVK
+64 ESVK
-75 TFLPQENYDISET
+75 SYLPQEKYDIAEE
-88 RDFDVIVVGAGG
+88 RDFDVVVVGAGG
-100 GGMSAAIRSA
+100 GGMSAAIRAA
-110 QLGMK
+110 QLGLS
-115 TVLLEQRNVTGG
+115 TVLLEQRSVTGG

-133 GLFAINSHIQKEN
+133 GLFAVNSHIQKEN

-151 DLGYDLFTRAMDFHH
+151 DLGYDLFTTAMDYHH
-166 WYADGALFRKYID
+166 WYADGALFRRYMDK
-179 NSGENIAWLE
+179 SGENIAWLE

-203 NEYNTWHQYKY
+203 NVYNTWHQYKY

-220 GKTYVDNLTKAVT
+220 GRTYVDNLTKAVT

-248 IQGSDG
+248 IQAEDG
-254 AVTGI
+254 TVTGI
-259 IAREEDKYIQ
+259 IAKEEDKYIQ
-269 YNASKGVIL
+269 YNAAKGVIL

-283 SDNPEMIREFGKNP
+283 SDNPDMIREFGKNP

-322 LAPAPGCLVF
+322 LAPSPGCLVF

-360 ECQRFVN
+360 NCDRFVN

-375 TFSGNAQSMQ
+375 CFSGNAQSMQ

-392 TQKQMDEMYEY
+392 TQAQMDNMFEN

-411 YIHAGEPLSEL
+411 YIHAGEPLTEL
-422 WDQFKAQ
+422 WEQFQAQ
-429 KDGGNQ
+429 KDKGSPH
-435 YVHGPMETLD
+435 VHGPMETLD
-445 DVAQE
+445 DVAAE
-450 LNLDADALK
+450 LGLDADKLK

-465 NGFCEKGVDEEFA
+465 NGYCANGVDEEFG
-478 KDAKYLLPLESGP
+478 KDAQYLFPLESGP
-491 YYAFELFA
+491 YYAFELYA

-511 PDAQVLDANAKPIP
+511 PDAQVLDADAKPVP
-525 HLYAVGCDAGG
+525 HLYAIGCDAGG

-545 ICEGSCQGFAVYS
+545 ICEGSCQGFAVFS
-558 GKAAAEHIAENN
+558 GKAAAEHIAANT

>member
-1 MEKKISR
+1 MAMEISR
-8 RSFLKGAAATGVGAA
+8 RSFLKGAAATGVVAA
-23 IGLIGVGCDRA
+23 LSSIGI
-34 NEIPEAT
+34 
-41 EGTAVS
+41 S
-47 ESTAAAGTTAA
+47 AA
-58 AETAAT
+58 AEEAAAAD
-64 GESAGSTEAVK
+64 ESVRSY
-75 TFLPQENYDISET
+75 LPQEKYDIAEE
-88 RDFDVIVVGAGG
+88 RDFDVVVVGAGG
-100 GGMSAAIRSA
+100 GGMSAAIRAA
-110 QLGMK
+110 QLGLS
-115 TVLLEQRNVTGG
+115 TVLLEQRSVTGG

-133 GLFAINSHIQKEN
+133 GLFAVNSHIQKEN

-151 DLGYDLFTRAMDFHH
+151 DLGYDLFTTAMDYHH
-166 WYADGALFRKYID
+166 WYADGALFRRYMDK
-179 NSGENIAWLE
+179 SGENIAWLE

-203 NEYNTWHQYKY
+203 NVYNTWHQYKY

-220 GKTYVDNLTKAVT
+220 GRTYVDNLTKAVT

-248 IQGSDG
+248 IQAEDG
-254 AVTGI
+254 TVTGI
-259 IAREEDKYIQ
+259 IAKEEDKYIQ
-269 YNASKGVIL
+269 YNAAKGVIL

-283 SDNPEMIREFGKNP
+283 SDNPDMIREFGKNP

-322 LAPAPGCLVF
+322 LAPSPGCLVF

-360 ECQRFVN
+360 NCDRFVN

-375 TFSGNAQSMQ
+375 CFSGNAQSMQ

-392 TQKQMDEMYEY
+392 TQAQMDNMYEN

-411 YIHAGEPLSEL
+411 YIHAGEPLTQL
-422 WDQFKAQ
+422 WEQFQAQ
-429 KDGGNQ
+429 KDKGSPH
-435 YVHGPMETLD
+435 VHGPMETLD
-445 DVAQE
+445 DVAAE
-450 LNLDADALK
+450 LGLDADKLK

-465 NGFCEKGVDEEFA
+465 NGYCANGVDEEFG
-478 KDAKYLLPLESGP
+478 KDAQYLFPLESGP
-491 YYAFELFA
+491 YYAFELYA

-511 PDAQVLDANAKPIP
+511 PDAQVLDADAKPVP
-525 HLYAVGCDAGG
+525 HLYAIGCDAGG

-545 ICEGSCQGFAVYS
+545 ICEGSCQGFAVFS
-558 GKAAAEHIAENN
+558 GKAAAEHIAANA

>member
-1 MEKKISR
+1 MAMEISR
-8 RSFLKGAAATGVGAA
+8 RSFLKGAAATGVVAA
-23 IGLIGVGCDRA
+23 LSSIGI
-34 NEIPEAT
+34 
-41 EGTAVS
+41 S
-47 ESTAAAGTTAA
+47 AA
-58 AETAAT
+58 AEEAAAAD
-64 GESAGSTEAVK
+64 ESVK
-75 TFLPQENYDISET
+75 SYLPQEKYDIAEE
-88 RDFDVIVVGAGG
+88 RDFDVVVVGAGG
-100 GGMSAAIRSA
+100 GGMSAAIRAA
-110 QLGMK
+110 QLGLS
-115 TVLLEQRNVTGG
+115 TVLLEQRSVTGG

-133 GLFAINSHIQKEN
+133 GLFAVNSHIQKEN

-151 DLGYDLFTRAMDFHH
+151 DLGYDLFTTAMDYHH
-166 WYADGALFRKYID
+166 WYADGALFRRYMDK
-179 NSGENIAWLE
+179 SGENIAWLE

-203 NEYNTWHQYKY
+203 NVYNTWHQYKY

-220 GKTYVDNLTKAVT
+220 GRTYVDNLTKAVT
-233 EAGATLVLGSEGVNI
+233 EAGATLVLGSEGVSI
-248 IQGSDG
+248 IQAEDG
-254 AVTGI
+254 TVTGI
-259 IAREEDKYIQ
+259 IAKEEDKYIQ
-269 YNASKGVIL
+269 YNAAKGVIL

-283 SDNPEMIREFGKNP
+283 SDNPDMIREFGKNP

-322 LAPAPGCLVF
+322 LAPSPGCLVF

-360 ECQRFVN
+360 NCDRFVN

-375 TFSGNAQSMQ
+375 CFSGNAQSMQ

-392 TQKQMDEMYEY
+392 TQAQMDNMYEN

-411 YIHAGEPLSEL
+411 YIHAGEPLTQL
-422 WDQFKAQ
+422 WEQFQAQ
-429 KDGGNQ
+429 KDKGSPH
-435 YVHGPMETLD
+435 VHGPMETLD
-445 DVAQE
+445 DVAAE
-450 LNLDADALK
+450 LGLDADKLK

-465 NGFCEKGVDEEFA
+465 NGYCANGVDEEFG
-478 KDAKYLLPLESGP
+478 KDAQYLFPLESGP
-491 YYAFELFA
+491 YYAFELYA

-511 PDAQVLDANAKPIP
+511 PDAQVLDADAKPVP
-525 HLYAVGCDAGG
+525 HLYAIGCDAGG

-545 ICEGSCQGFAVYS
+545 ICEGSCQGFAVFS
-558 GKAAAEHIAENN
+558 GKAAAEHIAANA

>member
-1 MEKKISR
+1 MAMEISR
-8 RSFLKGAAATGVGAA
+8 RSFLKGAAATGVVAA
-23 IGLIGVGCDRA
+23 LSSIGI
-34 NEIPEAT
+34 
-41 EGTAVS
+41 S
-47 ESTAAAGTTAA
+47 AA
-58 AETAAT
+58 AEEAAAAY
-64 GESAGSTEAVK
+64 ESVK
-75 TFLPQENYDISET
+75 SYLPQEKYDIAEE
-88 RDFDVIVVGAGG
+88 RDFDVVVVGAGG
-100 GGMSAAIRSA
+100 GGMSAAIRAA
-110 QLGMK
+110 QLGLS
-115 TVLLEQRNVTGG
+115 TVLLEQRSVTGG

-133 GLFAINSHIQKEN
+133 GLFAVNSHIQKEN

-151 DLGYDLFTRAMDFHH
+151 DLGYDLFTTAMDYHH
-166 WYADGALFRKYID
+166 WYADGALFRRYMDK
-179 NSGENIAWLE
+179 SGENIAWLE

-203 NEYNTWHQYKY
+203 NVYNTWHQYKY

-220 GKTYVDNLTKAVT
+220 GRTYVDNLTKAVT

-248 IQGSDG
+248 IQAEDG
-254 AVTGI
+254 TVTGI
-259 IAREEDKYIQ
+259 IAKEEDKYIQ
-269 YNASKGVIL
+269 YNAAKGVIL

-283 SDNPEMIREFGKNP
+283 SDNPDMIREFGKNP

-322 LAPAPGCLVF
+322 LAPSPGCLVF

-360 ECQRFVN
+360 NCDRFVN

-375 TFSGNAQSMQ
+375 CFSGNAQSMQ

-392 TQKQMDEMYEY
+392 TQAQMDNMYEN

-411 YIHAGEPLSEL
+411 YIHAGEPLTQL
-422 WDQFKAQ
+422 WEQFQAQ
-429 KDGGNQ
+429 KDKGSPH
-435 YVHGPMETLD
+435 VHGPMETLD
-445 DVAQE
+445 DVAAE
-450 LNLDADALK
+450 LGLDADKLK

-465 NGFCEKGVDEEFA
+465 NGYCANGVDEEFG
-478 KDAKYLLPLESGP
+478 KDAQYLFPLESGP
-491 YYAFELFA
+491 YYAFELYA

-511 PDAQVLDANAKPIP
+511 PDAQVLDADAKPVP
-525 HLYAVGCDAGG
+525 HLYAIGCDAGG

-545 ICEGSCQGFAVYS
+545 ICEGSCQGFAVFS
-558 GKAAAEHIAENN
+558 GKAAAEHIAANA

>member
-1 MEKKISR
+1 MAMEISR
-8 RSFLKGAAATGVGAA
+8 RSFLKGAAATGVVAA
-23 IGLIGVGCDRA
+23 LSSIGI
-34 NEIPEAT
+34 
-41 EGTAVS
+41 S
-47 ESTAAAGTTAA
+47 AA
-58 AETAAT
+58 AEEAAAAD
-64 GESAGSTEAVK
+64 ESVRSY
-75 TFLPQENYDISET
+75 LPQEKYDIAEE
-88 RDFDVIVVGAGG
+88 RDFDVVVVGAGG
-100 GGMSAAIRSA
+100 GGMSAAIRAA
-110 QLGMK
+110 QLGMN
-115 TVLLEQRNVTGG
+115 TVLLEQRSVTGG

-133 GLFAINSHIQKEN
+133 GLFAVNSHIQKEN

-151 DLGYDLFTRAMDFHH
+151 DLGYDLFTTAMDYHH
-166 WYADGALFRKYID
+166 WYADGALFRRYID
-179 NSGENIAWLE
+179 KSGENIAWLE

-220 GKTYVDNLTKAVT
+220 GRTYVDNLTKAVT

-248 IQGSDG
+248 IQAADG
-254 AVTGI
+254 TVTGI
-259 IAREEDKYIQ
+259 IAKEEDKYIQ
-269 YNASKGVIL
+269 YNAAKGVIL

-283 SDNPEMIREFGKNP
+283 SDNPDMIREFGKNP

-322 LAPAPGCLVF
+322 MAPSPGCLVF

-360 ECQRFVN
+360 NCDRFVN

-375 TFSGNAQSMQ
+375 CFSGNAQSMQ

-392 TQKQMDEMYEY
+392 TQAQMDNMYEN

-411 YIHAGEPLSEL
+411 YIHAGEPLTQL
-422 WDQFKAQ
+422 WEQFQAQ
-429 KDGGNQ
+429 KDGGSPH
-435 YVHGPMETLD
+435 VHGPMETLD
-445 DVAQE
+445 DVASE
-450 LNLDADALK
+450 LGIDADKLK

-465 NGFCEKGVDEEFA
+465 NGYCANGVDEEFG
-478 KDAKYLLPLESGP
+478 KDAQYLFPLESGP
-491 YYAFELFA
+491 YYAFELYA

-511 PDAQVLDANAKPIP
+511 PDAQVLDANAQPIP
-525 HLYAVGCDAGG
+525 HLYAIGCDAGG

-545 ICEGSCQGFAVYS
+545 ICEGSCQGFAVFS
-558 GKAAAEHIAENN
+558 GKAAAEHIAANA

>member
-1 MEKKISR
+1 MAMEISR
-8 RSFLKGAAATGVGAA
+8 RSFLKGAAATGVVAA
-23 IGLIGVGCDRA
+23 LSSIGI
-34 NEIPEAT
+34 
-41 EGTAVS
+41 S
-47 ESTAAAGTTAA
+47 AA
-58 AETAAT
+58 AEEAAAAD
-64 GESAGSTEAVK
+64 ESVRSY
-75 TFLPQENYDISET
+75 LPQEKYDIAEE
-88 RDFDVIVVGAGG
+88 RDFDVVVVGAGG
-100 GGMSAAIRSA
+100 GGMSAAIRAA
-110 QLGMK
+110 QLGMN
-115 TVLLEQRNVTGG
+115 TVLLEQRSVTGG

-133 GLFAINSHIQKEN
+133 GLFAVNSHIQKEN

-151 DLGYDLFTRAMDFHH
+151 DLGYDLFTTAMDYHH
-166 WYADGALFRKYID
+166 WYADGALFRRYMDK
-179 NSGENIAWLE
+179 SGENIAWLE

-220 GKTYVDNLTKAVT
+220 GRTYVDNLTKAVT

-248 IQGSDG
+248 IQADDG
-254 AVTGI
+254 TVTGI
-259 IAREEDKYIQ
+259 IAKEEDKYTQ
-269 YNASKGVIL
+269 YNAAKGVIL

-283 SDNPEMIREFGKNP
+283 SDNPDMIREFGKNP

-322 LAPAPGCLVF
+322 LAPSPGCLVF

-360 ECQRFVN
+360 NCDRFVN

-375 TFSGNAQSMQ
+375 CFSGNAQSMQ

-392 TQKQMDEMYEY
+392 TQAQMDNMYEN

-411 YIHAGEPLSEL
+411 YIHAGEPLTQL
-422 WDQFKAQ
+422 WEQFQAQ
-429 KDGGNQ
+429 KDKGSPH
-435 YVHGPMETLD
+435 VHGPMETLD
-445 DVAQE
+445 DVASE
-450 LNLDADALK
+450 LGLDADKLK

-465 NGFCEKGVDEEFA
+465 NGYCASGVDEEFG
-478 KDAKYLLPLESGP
+478 KDAQYLFPLESGP
-491 YYAFELFA
+491 YYAFELYA

-511 PDAQVLDANAKPIP
+511 PDAQVLDANAQPIP
-525 HLYAVGCDAGG
+525 HLYAIGCDAGG

-545 ICEGSCQGFAVYS
+545 ICEGSCQGFAVFS
-558 GKAAAEHIAENN
+558 GKAAAEHIAANA

>member
-1 MEKKISR
+1 MAMEISR
-8 RSFLKGAAATGVGAA
+8 RSFLKGAAATGVVAA
-23 IGLIGVGCDRA
+23 LSSIGI
-34 NEIPEAT
+34 
-41 EGTAVS
+41 S
-47 ESTAAAGTTAA
+47 AA
-58 AETAAT
+58 AEEAAAAD
-64 GESAGSTEAVK
+64 ESVK
-75 TFLPQENYDISET
+75 SYLPQEKYDIAEE
-88 RDFDVIVVGAGG
+88 RDFDVVVGGAGG
-100 GGMSAAIRSA
+100 GGMSAAIRAA
-110 QLGMK
+110 QLGMN
-115 TVLLEQRNVTGG
+115 TVLLEQRSVTGG

-133 GLFAINSHIQKEN
+133 GLFAVNSHIQKEN

-151 DLGYDLFTRAMDFHH
+151 DLGYDLFTTAMDYHH
-166 WYADGALFRKYID
+166 WYADGALFRRYMDK
-179 NSGENIAWLE
+179 SGENIAWLE

-220 GKTYVDNLTKAVT
+220 GRTYVDNLTKAVT

-248 IQGSDG
+248 IQAADG
-254 AVTGI
+254 TVTGI
-259 IAREEDKYIQ
+259 IAKEEDKYIQ
-269 YNASKGVIL
+269 YNAAKGVIL

-283 SDNPEMIREFGKNP
+283 SDNPDMIREFGKNP

-322 LAPAPGCLVF
+322 MAPSPGCLVF

-360 ECQRFVN
+360 NCDRFVN

-375 TFSGNAQSMQ
+375 CFSGNAQSMQ

-392 TQKQMDEMYEY
+392 TQAQMDNMYEN

-411 YIHAGEPLSEL
+411 YIHAGEPLTQL
-422 WDQFKAQ
+422 WEQFQAQ
-429 KDGGNQ
+429 KDKGSPH
-435 YVHGPMETLD
+435 VHGPMETLD
-445 DVAQE
+445 DVASE
-450 LNLDADALK
+450 LGLDADKLK

-465 NGFCEKGVDEEFA
+465 NGYCANGVDEEFG
-478 KDAKYLLPLESGP
+478 KDAQYLFPLESGP
-491 YYAFELFA
+491 YYAFELYA

-511 PDAQVLDANAKPIP
+511 PDAQVLDANAQPIP
-525 HLYAVGCDAGG
+525 HLYAIGCDAGG

-545 ICEGSCQGFAVYS
+545 ICEGSCQGFAVFS
-558 GKAAAEHIAENN
+558 GKAAAEHIAANA

>member
-1 MEKKISR
+1 MAMEISR
-8 RSFLKGAAATGVGAA
+8 RSFLKGAAATGVVAA
-23 IGLIGVGCDRA
+23 LSSIGI
-34 NEIPEAT
+34 
-41 EGTAVS
+41 S
-47 ESTAAAGTTAA
+47 AA
-58 AETAAT
+58 AEEAAAAD
-64 GESAGSTEAVK
+64 ESVK
-75 TFLPQENYDISET
+75 SYLPQEKYDIAEE
-88 RDFDVIVVGAGG
+88 RDFDVVVVGAGG
-100 GGMSAAIRSA
+100 GGMSAAIRAA
-110 QLGMK
+110 QLGLS
-115 TVLLEQRNVTGG
+115 TVLLEQRSVTGG

-133 GLFAINSHIQKEN
+133 GLFAVNSHIQKEN

-151 DLGYDLFTRAMDFHH
+151 DLGYDLFTTAMDYHH
-166 WYADGALFRKYID
+166 WYADGALFRRYMDK
-179 NSGENIAWLE
+179 SGENIAWLE

-203 NEYNTWHQYKY
+203 NVYNTWHQYKY

-220 GKTYVDNLTKAVT
+220 GRTYVDNLTKAVT

-248 IQGSDG
+248 IQAADG
-254 AVTGI
+254 TVTGI
-259 IAREEDKYIQ
+259 IAKEEDKYIQ
-269 YNASKGVIL
+269 YNAAKGVIL

-283 SDNPEMIREFGKNP
+283 SDNPDMIREFGKNP

-322 LAPAPGCLVF
+322 LAPSPGCLVF

-360 ECQRFVN
+360 NCDRFVN

-375 TFSGNAQSMQ
+375 CFSGNAQSMQ

-392 TQKQMDEMYEY
+392 TQAQMDNMYEN

-411 YIHAGEPLSEL
+411 YIHAGEPLTQL
-422 WDQFKAQ
+422 WEQFQAQ
-429 KDGGNQ
+429 KDKGSPH
-435 YVHGPMETLD
+435 VHGPMETLD
-445 DVAQE
+445 DVAAE
-450 LNLDADALK
+450 LGLDADKLK

-465 NGFCEKGVDEEFA
+465 NGYCANGVDEEFG
-478 KDAKYLLPLESGP
+478 KDAQYLFPLESGP
-491 YYAFELFA
+491 YYAFELYA

-511 PDAQVLDANAKPIP
+511 PDAQVLDADAKPVP
-525 HLYAVGCDAGG
+525 HLYAIGCDAGG

-545 ICEGSCQGFAVYS
+545 ICEGSCQGFAVFS
-558 GKAAAEHIAENN
+558 GKAAAEHIAANT

>member
-1 MEKKISR
+1 MAMEISR
-8 RSFLKGAAATGVGAA
+8 RSFLKGAAATGVVAA
-23 IGLIGVGCDRA
+23 LSSIGI
-34 NEIPEAT
+34 
-41 EGTAVS
+41 S
-47 ESTAAAGTTAA
+47 AA
-58 AETAAT
+58 AEEAAAAD
-64 GESAGSTEAVK
+64 ESVK
-75 TFLPQENYDISET
+75 SYLPQEKYDIAEE
-88 RDFDVIVVGAGG
+88 RDFDVVVVGAGG
-100 GGMSAAIRSA
+100 GGMSAAIRAA
-110 QLGMK
+110 QLGLS
-115 TVLLEQRNVTGG
+115 TVLLEQRSVTGG

-133 GLFAINSHIQKEN
+133 GLFAVNSHIQKEN

-151 DLGYDLFTRAMDFHH
+151 DLGYDLFTTAMDYHH
-166 WYADGALFRKYID
+166 WYADGALFRRYMDK
-179 NSGENIAWLE
+179 SGENIAWLE

-203 NEYNTWHQYKY
+203 NVYNTWHQYKY

-220 GKTYVDNLTKAVT
+220 GRTYVDNLTKAVT

-248 IQGSDG
+248 IQAEDG
-254 AVTGI
+254 TVTGI
-259 IAREEDKYIQ
+259 IAKEEDKYIQ
-269 YNASKGVIL
+269 YNAAKGVIL

-283 SDNPEMIREFGKNP
+283 SDNPDMIREFGKNP

-322 LAPAPGCLVF
+322 LAPSPGCLVF

-360 ECQRFVN
+360 NCDRFVN

-375 TFSGNAQSMQ
+375 CFSGNAQSMQ

-392 TQKQMDEMYEY
+392 TQAQMDNMYEN

-411 YIHAGEPLSEL
+411 YIHAGEPLTEL
-422 WDQFKAQ
+422 WEQFQAQ
-429 KDGGNQ
+429 KDKGSPH
-435 YVHGPMETLD
+435 VHGPMETLD
-445 DVAQE
+445 DVAAE
-450 LNLDADALK
+450 LGLDADKLK

-465 NGFCEKGVDEEFA
+465 NGYCANGVDEEFG
-478 KDAKYLLPLESGP
+478 KDAQYLFPLESGP
-491 YYAFELFA
+491 YYAFELYA

-511 PDAQVLDANAKPIP
+511 PDAQVLDADAKPVP
-525 HLYAVGCDAGG
+525 HLYAIGCDAGG

-545 ICEGSCQGFAVYS
+545 ICEGSCQGFAVFS
-558 GKAAAEHIAENN
+558 GKAAAEHIAANA

>member
-1 MEKKISR
+1 MDAKISR
-8 RSFLKGAAATGVGAA
+8 RSFLKGAAAAGVSAA
-23 IGLIGVGCDRA
+23 IGVLSTGCDNA
-34 NEIPEAT
+34 NDVPVAEELKPSKE
-41 EGTAVS
+41 
-47 ESTAAAGTTAA
+47 ESK
-58 AETAAT
+58 EFLQK
-64 GESAGSTEAVK
+64 ES
-75 TFLPQENYDISET
+75 FDISET
-88 RDFDVIVVGAGG
+88 RDFDVVVVGAGG

-115 TVLLEQRNVTGG
+115 TVILEQRDVTGG

-133 GLFAINSHIQKEN
+133 GLFAVNSHIQKEN

-166 WYADGALFRKYID
+166 WYADGALFRKYMD

-214 EEGQIS
+214 EEGEIS
-220 GKTYVDNLTKAVT
+220 GRTYVDNLTKAVT
-233 EAGATLVLGSEGVNI
+233 KAGAELVLGSEGVDI
-248 IQGSDG
+248 LQDSDG
-254 AVTGI
+254 TVNGI
-259 IAREEDKYIQ
+259 IAKEGDKYIQ

-283 SDNPEMIREFGKNP
+283 SDNPDMIREFGKNP

-314 AARQAGGT
+314 AARKAGGT
-322 LAPAPGCLVF
+322 LAPSPGCLVF

-392 TQKQMDEMYEY
+392 TQKQMDEMFEH

-411 YIHAGEPLSEL
+411 YIHAGEPLTDL
-422 WDQFKAQ
+422 WKEFNAQ
-429 KDGGNQ
+429 KDSGNKN
-435 YVHGPMETLD
+435 VHGPLETLD
-445 DVAQE
+445 DVAKE
-450 LNLDADALK
+450 LGLDADALK

-465 NGFCEKGVDEEFA
+465 NGFCKKGVDEEFA
-478 KDAKYLLPLESGP
+478 KDAKYLFPLESGP
-491 YYAFELFA
+491 YYAFELYA

-511 PDAQVLDANAKPIP
+511 PDAQVLDTDAKPIP

-558 GKAAAEHIAENN
+558 GKAAAEHIAAESK

>member
-1 MEKKISR
+1 MAMEISR
-8 RSFLKGAAATGVGAA
+8 RSFLKGAAATGVVAA
-23 IGLIGVGCDRA
+23 LSSIGI
-34 NEIPEAT
+34 
-41 EGTAVS
+41 S
-47 ESTAAAGTTAA
+47 AA
-58 AETAAT
+58 AEEAAAAY
-64 GESAGSTEAVK
+64 ESVK
-75 TFLPQENYDISET
+75 SYLPQEKYDIAEE
-88 RDFDVIVVGAGG
+88 RDFDVVVVGAGG
-100 GGMSAAIRSA
+100 GGMSAAIRAA
-110 QLGMK
+110 QLGLS
-115 TVLLEQRNVTGG
+115 TVLLEQRSVTGG

-133 GLFAINSHIQKEN
+133 GLFAVNSHIQKEN

-151 DLGYDLFTRAMDFHH
+151 DLGYDLFTTAMDYHH
-166 WYADGALFRKYID
+166 WYADGALFRRYMDK
-179 NSGENIAWLE
+179 SGENIAWLE

-203 NEYNTWHQYKY
+203 NVYNTWHQYKY

-220 GKTYVDNLTKAVT
+220 GRTYVDNLTKAVT

-248 IQGSDG
+248 IQAEDG
-254 AVTGI
+254 TVTGI
-259 IAREEDKYIQ
+259 IAKEEDKYIQ
-269 YNASKGVIL
+269 YNAAKGVIL

-283 SDNPEMIREFGKNP
+283 SDNPDMIREFGKNP

-322 LAPAPGCLVF
+322 LAPSPGCLVF

-360 ECQRFVN
+360 NCDRFVN

-375 TFSGNAQSMQ
+375 CFSGNAQSMQ

-392 TQKQMDEMYEY
+392 TQAQMDNMYEN

-411 YIHAGEPLSEL
+411 YIHAGEPLTEL
-422 WDQFKAQ
+422 WEQFQAQ
-429 KDGGNQ
+429 KDKGSPH
-435 YVHGPMETLD
+435 VHGPMETLD
-445 DVAQE
+445 DVAAE
-450 LNLDADALK
+450 LGLDADKLK

-465 NGFCEKGVDEEFA
+465 NGYCANGVDEEFG
-478 KDAKYLLPLESGP
+478 KDAQYLFPLESGP
-491 YYAFELFA
+491 YYAFELYA

-511 PDAQVLDANAKPIP
+511 PDAQVLDADAKPVP
-525 HLYAVGCDAGG
+525 HLYAIGCDAGG

-545 ICEGSCQGFAVYS
+545 ICEGSCQGFAVFS
-558 GKAAAEHIAENN
+558 GKAAAEHIAANA